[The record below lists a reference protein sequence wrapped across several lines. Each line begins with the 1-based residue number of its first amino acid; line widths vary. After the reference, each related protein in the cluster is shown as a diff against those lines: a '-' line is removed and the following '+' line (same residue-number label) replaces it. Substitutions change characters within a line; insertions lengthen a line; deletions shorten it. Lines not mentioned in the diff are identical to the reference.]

1 MTEKT
6 PIELAV
12 EDAQKKRA
20 LVKVEQVEQALAGLE
35 LDWRKSTAA
44 AVIQV
49 LCTSPCGTDDMG
61 VPRYLSIPQARVLAW
76 SCFEDGLNPVK
87 NEAWINPKT
96 GKVAYTVEG
105 QRRIARNRNIAIG
118 PPQKTPVE
126 REFTAIPVSIESRD
140 QIAKLKAAGFERD
153 YGCACEIEVQ
163 GFKQPARYT
172 AWLSEWYMPKNPNW
186 KARTHHMLGVRAEG
200 HCLES
205 ITGVGISSDILK
217 DEAAEAGGEAL
228 APAIVTTAVEYKPYD
243 RNVAGMDWPHGQQR
257 GDIHEPTNPKR

>member
-1 MTEKT
+1 MSEKT

-49 LCTSPCGTDDMG
+49 LCTSPCGSDEMG
-61 VPRYLSIPQARVLAW
+61 NPRYLSIPQARVLAW

-126 REFTAIPVSIESRD
+126 REFAAIPVSIESRS

-153 YGCACEIEVQ
+153 YGCTCEIEVQ
-163 GFKQPARYT
+163 GFKNPARYT
-172 AWLSEWYMPKNPNW
+172 AWLSEWYMPTNPNW
-186 KARTHHMLGVRAEG
+186 KARTVHMLGVRAEG
-200 HCLES
+200 HCLEL
-205 ITGVGISSDILK
+205 ITGVGISSDISK
-217 DEAAEAGGEAL
+217 DEAAEASGEVL
-228 APAIVTTAVEYKPYD
+228 APQVVTSPVEF
-243 RNVAGMDWPHGQQR
+243 VAMEASN
-257 GDIHEPTNPKR
+257 EPSNPKQ